1 MEFDLV
7 IRNGLIV
14 DGSGAPGYHGDVAVN
29 GDRIV
34 ATGEVDGAGHEEI
47 DADGLAIA
55 PGFVDGHTHMDAQVF
70 WDQLGSSSCYQG
82 ITSVVMGNCGYTIA
96 PIRGADRELVTS
108 HIERAEDI
116 PAAAMNKGI
125 PFNWSTFAEYL
136 DAVDALP
143 KGINYGGSIGHSA
156 LRIWAM
162 GERAFEEAAS
172 EEDLAAMKR
181 ELGAALRAGA
191 MGFTTTRNPAHTTS
205 QDRPVASRLAAWEE
219 VADLVGFMG
228 RQGTGVFQTSGQP
241 GDPGLTNVDH
251 TRRLQELALTTGVPV
266 VLPVAHL
273 DETLR
278 IIDDTVARGGRMWG
292 LTHSRGVG
300 IMQSFET
307 RVSFDKLPEW
317 QDVRSKPLE
326 QQRVLLKDP
335 EVRARLIAA
344 ARDGQYRPGGAA
356 AEPFKPDYDKIHV
369 MYSPYLPNPTV
380 AQEARKRGVDPA
392 EAMIDIALE
401 HDFRVFF
408 PQVFGF
414 EALSADEIVPL
425 FRNPNTAMTF
435 SDSGAHLNQ
444 VADASI
450 QTHLLA
456 YWVRE
461 RQAFTLEEAIRM
473 ITFQP
478 ASMWRLTDRGM
489 LASGYAADITIFDP
503 GTVAPL
509 VPDVVYD
516 LPGGASRLEQ
526 RATGYAATVVN
537 GQVFTRDGV
546 ATEARAGRLLRAG
559 QLPVPAA

>member
-1 MEFDLV
+1 MVFDLV

-14 DGSGAPGYHGDVAVN
+14 DGSGAAGYHGDVAVN

-34 ATGEVDGAGHEEI
+34 ATGEVDGTGREEI
-47 DADGLAIA
+47 DADGLVVA

-82 ITSVVMGNCGYTIA
+82 VTTVVMGNCGYTIA

-116 PAAAMNKGI
+116 PASAMDKGI
-125 PFNWSTFAEYL
+125 PFGWSTFAEYL

-162 GERAFEEAAS
+162 GERAFEQAAS
-172 EEDLAAMKR
+172 ADDLAAMKR
-181 ELGAALRAGA
+181 ELGDALRAGA

-205 QDRPVASRLAAWEE
+205 QERPVASRLAAWRE
-219 VADLVGFMG
+219 VVELVGFMG

-251 TRRLQELALTTGVPV
+251 TRRLQELALATGVPV
-266 VLPVAHL
+266 VLPAARL

-317 QDVRSKPLE
+317 QDVRRKPLE

-335 EVRARLIAA
+335 DVRARLIAA
-344 ARDGQYRPGGAA
+344 ARDGQYRPGAA

-369 MYSPYLPNPTV
+369 MYSPYLQNPTV

-401 HDFRVFF
+401 HDFHIFF
-408 PQVFGF
+408 PQILGF
-414 EALSADEIVPL
+414 EALGQDELVSL

-461 RQAFTLEEAIRM
+461 RHAFTIEEAIRM
-473 ITFQP
+473 ITLQP
-478 ASMWRLTDRGM
+478 ARMWRLSDRGM
-489 LASGYAADITIFDP
+489 LAPGYAADITIFDP

-509 VPDVVYD
+509 VPDVVHD

-526 RATGYAATVVN
+526 RAVGYVATVVN

>member
-7 IRNGLIV
+7 VRNGRIV
-14 DGSGAPGYHGDVAVN
+14 DGSGAPGYRGDVAVKA
-29 GDRIV
+29 GRIV
-34 ATGEVDGAGHEEI
+34 ATCEVDGTGREEI
-47 DADGLAIA
+47 DADGLVVA

-82 ITSVVMGNCGYTIA
+82 VTTVVMGNCGYTIA

-116 PAAAMNKGI
+116 PAAAMEKGI
-125 PFNWSTFAEYL
+125 PFGWSTFAEYL

-162 GERAFEEAAS
+162 GERAFEQAATEA
-172 EEDLAAMKR
+172 DLAVMKQ
-181 ELGAALRAGA
+181 ELGDALRAGA
-191 MGFTTTRNPAHTTS
+191 LGFTTTRNPSHTTS
-205 QDRPVASRLAAWEE
+205 QDRPVTSRLAAWEE
-219 VADLVGFMG
+219 VVDLVGFMG
-228 RQGTGVFQTSGQP
+228 GEGAGVFQTSGQP
-241 GDPGLTNVDH
+241 GDPGLSNHDH
-251 TRRLQELALTTGVPV
+251 VRRLRDLALATGVPV
-266 VLPVAHL
+266 VLPAARL
-273 DETLR
+273 DETVR

-307 RVSFDKLPEW
+307 KVSFDKLSEW
-317 QDVRSKPLE
+317 QEVRRQPLAR
-326 QQRVLLKDP
+326 QRVLLKDP
-335 EVRARLIAA
+335 EVRARLIRAT
-344 ARDGQYRPGGAA
+344 RDGQYRAGAA
-356 AEPFKPDYDKIHV
+356 SEPFKPDYDRIRV

-380 AQEARKRGVDPA
+380 AEEARRRGVDPA

-401 HDFRVFF
+401 HDFHIFF
-408 PQVFGF
+408 PQSIGF
-414 EALSADEIVPL
+414 EALEQDELVPL

-461 RQAFTLEEAIRM
+461 RQAFTLEEAVRM
-473 ITFQP
+473 ITLQP
-478 ASMWRLTDRGM
+478 ARMWRLPDRGM
-489 LASGYAADITIFDP
+489 VAPGYAADITIFDA

-509 VPDVVYD
+509 VPDVVHD

-526 RATGYAATVVN
+526 RATGYTATIVN

-546 ATEARAGRLLRAG
+546 ATEARAGRLLRG
-559 QLPVPAA
+559 GRLPVPAA